1 MPDNSVAPFVNLDK
15 KKVLLADSVAKAR
28 NVRATLMRSRLVDV
42 DVASNMFEALEL
54 WRTNIYNLV
63 LVAPRENPGAAL
75 EFWQEIKRDKPR
87 QRVAFLVGSPAYV
100 SLTWAV
106 ESKTLLIPT
115 NDTL

>member
-15 KKVLLADSVAKAR
+15 KRVLLADSVAKAR

-42 DVASNMFEALEL
+42 DVASNIPEAIEL
-54 WRTNIYNLV
+54 WRTNAYHLV

-87 QRVAFLVGSPAYV
+87 QRIAFLVGSPAYV
-100 SLTWAV
+100 SLTWAT
-106 ESKTLLIPT
+106 ESTSAHPL
-115 NDTL
+115 